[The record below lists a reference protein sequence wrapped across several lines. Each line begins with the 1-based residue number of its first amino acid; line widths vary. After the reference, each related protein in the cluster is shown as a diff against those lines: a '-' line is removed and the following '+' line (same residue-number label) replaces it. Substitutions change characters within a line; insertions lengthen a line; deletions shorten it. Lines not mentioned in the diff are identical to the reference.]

1 MKVIKGKTSRTLRQ
15 EFEHL
20 SKMPSVWTCSLTL
33 FQRQEMYLAPRLNGM
48 LRTKEQD
55 IDNVKEVCRK

>member
-20 SKMPSVWTCSLTL
+20 SKMPSVWTRFTL

-55 IDNVKEVCRK
+55 IDNVKGGVQK